1 MENNEFDKLF
11 GSLKEREI
19 TPSNKALQELQDRLK
34 KEEIKRKKR
43 SPLWWSAAAVVVIL
57 LSLGVGFVPF
67 KADKITP
74 EIAMPYKPEIIHEH
88 FIVEKIEP
96 EETFESL
103 ETKIEDTSKE
113 KQWDTQVSKTERTS
127 IIKDSIIVPD
137 TKREE
142 LLNNQEAIAEHL
154 IEEFSTTEEKE
165 IDELL
170 KPVDEE
176 ELNRLLQQHTMKN
189 VIAQIDDEIIMQLL
203 LEAQISLESE
213 SESQL
218 ALSKTEELLEE
229 AEKELKY
236 DRSLQGIL
244 QKAIENG
251 IVEVHAL
258 FKR

>member
-1 MENNEFDKLF
+1 MENKEFDKLF

-74 EIAMPYKPEIIHEH
+74 EIATPYKPEIIHEH

-96 EETFESL
+96 EETFENL

-142 LLNNQEAIAEHL
+142 LLNNQEAIVEHL

-176 ELNRLLQQHTMKN
+176 ELNRLLQQHTTKN

-236 DRSLQGIL
+236 DRSL
-244 QKAIENG
+244 
-251 IVEVHAL
+251 
-258 FKR
+258 

>member
-1 MENNEFDKLF
+1 MENKEFDKLF

-74 EIAMPYKPEIIHEH
+74 EIATPYKPEIIHEH

-96 EETFESL
+96 EETFENL

-142 LLNNQEAIAEHL
+142 LLNNQEAIVEHL

-176 ELNRLLQQHTMKN
+176 ELNRLLQQHTTKN